1 MNKKKDRAVDQQD
14 QDAARAHRN
23 MRIYGFLTVV
33 SIMAFVALITWIIFW
48 VIL

>member
-23 MRIYGFLTVV
+23 MRIYGFLIGVCILAIT
-33 SIMAFVALITWIIFW
+33 ALILYIIYFI
-48 VIL
+48 IL